1 MWRSREVRFRL
12 KTIFILTFAVALAC
26 MVFFTL
32 PDVVC
37 VIVLAAVAMVT
48 PAALVAGIIYGRGAK
63 RAFAIGCL
71 VSGGWALWLTPFLF
85 YAALAGGSIDVD
97 EPITF
102 KLGFAA
108 YYGILLLAG
117 AVSIGVR
124 RLCYQGRNGIRPPRD
139 CC

>member
-1 MWRSREVRFRL
+1 MRFRL
-12 KTIFILTFAVALAC
+12 KTIFIITFAVAVVC
-26 MVFFTL
+26 TVFFTL
-32 PDVVC
+32 PDWLC
-37 VIVLAAVAMVT
+37 LIVLATLAMVT

-85 YAALAGGSIDVD
+85 YAVVAGGSIDVD

-102 KLGFAA
+102 KVAFAA
-108 YYGILLLAG
+108 YYGMLLLAG
-117 AVSIGVR
+117 SVSIGVR

>member
-1 MWRSREVRFRL
+1 MRFRL
-12 KTIFILTFAVALAC
+12 KTIFIITFVVAVAC
-26 MVFFTL
+26 TVFFTF
-32 PDVVC
+32 PDWLC
-37 VIVLAAVAMVT
+37 LIVLACTAMVT

-71 VSGGWALWLTPFLF
+71 VSGGWALWLTPILF
-85 YAALAGGSIDVD
+85 YAAIAGGSIDVD
-97 EPITF
+97 EPILF
-102 KLGFAA
+102 KLAFAG
-108 YYGILLLAG
+108 YYGVLLLAG